1 MEDIMISKADEAEFK
16 KLEAQKAKIEA
27 QMARL
32 RYSGLV
38 DRRLKPDY
46 AEDSVIENQRE
57 YSVKKTTEIVDSPQ
71 GVYVC
76 EMEETTEGAK
86 QTYSVRYQGILK
98 INNEFIYVDS
108 TEKTVYGVKTTRSFD
123 AVMMAGSKMSKI
135 TNCEELHRQIEDR
148 FLTMKSEVKN
158 PDGNVSL

>member
-1 MEDIMISKADEAEFK
+1 MISKADEEEFK

-32 RYSGLV
+32 QYSDLV
-38 DRRLKPDY
+38 DRRLVPDSK
-46 AEDSVIENQRE
+46 DSVIETQRE
-57 YSVKKTTEIVDSPQ
+57 YSVKKTTEIVNSPQ

-76 EMEETTEGAK
+76 EMEETTEGDK

-135 TNCEELHRQIEDR
+135 TNCEELHRQIEER

-158 PDGNVSL
+158 SDSNVSL